1 MFTGLIEEVGTIA
14 AFDSANQ
21 RLTVNAAQASRA
33 IRRGDSIAV
42 SGVCLTA
49 VEVRRGKSF
58 SADLAAETLARTSLG
73 RLKAGALVNLELPV
87 RAGTTPRG
95 RHVR

>member
-1 MFTGLIEEVGTIA
+1 MFTGLIEEVGTVA

-49 VEVRRGKSF
+49 VEV
-58 SADLAAETLARTSLG
+58 
-73 RLKAGALVNLELPV
+73 
-87 RAGTTPRG
+87 
-95 RHVR
+95 